1 MTYQRDRELKGF
13 AAKPGRFN
21 RWALCL
27 TASALAIA
35 AAMPALAQTTV
46 LTSTSSNY
54 DLLTH
59 AGTDQYVEVSSGTHA
74 YVMEGDS
81 YGYSNSGNP
90 RAPIPAGGVGILYV
104 VGGNWQNGIGSTGS
118 AGSSLGWF
126 YVPSNAPVIKDDAGA
141 TVTVAGRELIGPKWN
156 ADYANPAN
164 PGAYNQTPEMY
175 FWGMFQSN
183 GGEVQFGEGR
193 WTVWGPNHFT
203 NLTLLDNARLRSGGG
218 FEPWGGCCGSS
229 ALTVVDGWLA
239 GASTSTLEVN
249 GSSVTVN
256 GANNSAHAF
265 TGTVNVRPG
274 GIFVVGDSTHAS
286 AVFGDPVGRAAQ
298 INVTGTLTG
307 YGTIYGNVTNG
318 SATAGGTI
326 NSGGTAGV
334 NGGLTINGNLT
345 LTNNSLVATSMTTTG
360 VSGVVVSGNMMA
372 AGELDVTI
380 APGNYGNGVFP
391 LLTVNGGAIT
401 GAFSRVHTFG
411 SVGDVV
417 TGLLQTSSGF
427 TIVTE
432 KGTSA
437 QVYGHLLYANR
448 MAITNFVGSVYDAM
462 AMTPSSGAKV
472 DTWITPIGE
481 IENISRNDQGY
492 EQKTYGL
499 SGGAMHRFERHGG
512 VIGVAVSYR
521 HGDMSVKGSA
531 DRARTNAYDFAVYGG
546 ADVNELRFEGSAFYN
561 LLSADA
567 KRPMGTFGTPV
578 SSQNGYAY
586 GVSGQ
591 ISHDMFRSL
600 LTPYVRGMYGRNHL
614 EAGKET
620 GSAMFALQHQAVNL
634 NTFIV
639 DVGMRVHLLNPVPD
653 RRIKVDAGLAWR
665 HDLSDPGE
673 TVNVSFAN
681 FTGGNNTYFWRGD
694 SKNAAVMDMNVAG
707 DVTDQMEVYGRLG
720 GTFTSHRRAGE
731 LSLGVKYK
739 F

>member
-35 AAMPALAQTTV
+35 AAMPAMAQTTV
-46 LTSTSSNY
+46 LTSASSNY

-74 YVMEGDS
+74 YMMLGDS
-81 YGYSNSGNP
+81 HGYSNSGNP
-90 RAPIPAGGVGILYV
+90 SAPVPAGGVAILYSL
-104 VGGNWQNGIGSTGS
+104 GGWWQNGIGSTGS
-118 AGSSLGWF
+118 NGSSLGWF
-126 YVPSNAPVIKDDAGA
+126 YVPSNAPVIKDDSGA
-141 TVTVAGRELIGPKWN
+141 VVTVAGAETLGS
-156 ADYANPAN
+156 A
-164 PGAYNQTPEMY
+164 PEFY
-175 FWGMFQSN
+175 YWGMFNSN

-203 NLTLLDNARLRSGGG
+203 NLTLLNNAKLRSGGV
-218 FEPWGGCCGSS
+218 FEPWGCCGSS
-229 ALTVVDGWLA
+229 ALTVVDGWVA
-239 GASTSTLEVN
+239 GASTSILEVN
-249 GSSVTVN
+249 GSSLTVN
-256 GANNSAHAF
+256 GVADAAHAF
-265 TGTVNVRPG
+265 TGTVNVKPG

-360 VSGVVVSGNMMA
+360 VSGLVVNGNMIA

-380 APGNYGNGVFP
+380 APGNYGTGVFP
-391 LLTVNGGAIT
+391 LLAVNGGTIT
-401 GAFSRVHTFG
+401 GAFSRVKTFG

-417 TGLLQTSSGF
+417 TGLLQSPTGF

-437 QVYGHLLYANR
+437 QVYAHVVYANR

-462 AMTPSSGAKV
+462 AMTPSSGAKI
-472 DTWITPIGE
+472 DTWVTPIGQ
-481 IENISRNDQGY
+481 IENISRSGQGY

-499 SGGAMHRFERHGG
+499 SAGAMHHFERHGG
-512 VIGVAVSYR
+512 VVGLAVSYR
-521 HGDMSVKGSA
+521 HGDLSVKDSA
-531 DRARTNAYDFAVYGG
+531 DAARTNAYDFAIYGG
-546 ADVNELRFEGSAFYN
+546 AEVNSIRFDGTAFYS
-561 LLSADA
+561 LLSADT
-567 KRPMGTFGTPV
+567 KRDMGNYGHPIA
-578 SSQNGYAY
+578 SQDGYVY
-586 GVSGQ
+586 GGSAQ
-591 ISHDMFRSL
+591 ISRDLLHGL
-600 LTPYVRGMYGRNHL
+600 LTPYVRGMYSRNHL
-614 EAGKET
+614 AAGKET
-620 GSAMFALQHQAVNL
+620 GSDIFALKHYALNL
-634 NTFIV
+634 NTFVV
-639 DVGMRVHLLNPVPD
+639 DVGARAHLLNPEPG

-673 TVNVSFAN
+673 TVNVTMAN
-681 FTGGNNTYFWRGD
+681 FAGGDNTYFWRGD
-694 SKNAAVMDMNVAG
+694 SKNAAVVDVSATGN
-707 DVTDQMEVYGRLG
+707 VTDQMEVFGRLG